1 MTRFNSVGE
10 PFDPRFHQG
19 RSLKRAIQKELET
32 SLGKLLL
39 KGEVGDGRT
48 VVVDADAARD
58 YFPSEIRRG
67 VAAANSRK
75 ISLVSIR
82 DSVYPYD
89 RNKDMPVSSLNFCSW
104 LTLTGLLSRLNFN

>member
-1 MTRFNSVGE
+1 VGE

-58 YFPSEIRRG
+58 YFPVKSGAESQPQTPGRS
-67 VAAANSRK
+67 A
-75 ISLVSIR
+75 
-82 DSVYPYD
+82 
-89 RNKDMPVSSLNFCSW
+89 
-104 LTLTGLLSRLNFN
+104 

>member
-1 MTRFNSVGE
+1 LAMARPWSSTRM
-10 PFDPRFHQG
+10 Q
-19 RSLKRAIQKELET
+19 RA
-32 SLGKLLL
+32 GLLS
-39 KGEVGDGRT
+39 
-48 VVVDADAARD
+48 
-58 YFPSEIRRG
+58 SEIRRG